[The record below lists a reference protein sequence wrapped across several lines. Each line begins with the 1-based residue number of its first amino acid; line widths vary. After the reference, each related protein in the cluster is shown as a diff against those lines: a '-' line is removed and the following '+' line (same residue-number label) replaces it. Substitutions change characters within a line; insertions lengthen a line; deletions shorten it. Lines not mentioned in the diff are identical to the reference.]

1 MKMYEYC
8 KSEKE
13 LNEKIKNEGGYST
26 ESMIE
31 SFKEQGLEY
40 TDMLKTFW
48 AILFDDEGL
57 EQQALETG
65 WTVDHIRRGFLNL
78 VDYIINECL

>member
-1 MKMYEYC
+1 MYEFCY
-8 KSEKE
+8 SEKE
-13 LNEKIKNEGGYST
+13 LNEKIENEGGYST
-26 ESMIE
+26 EDIIK

-48 AILFDDEGL
+48 AILFDNEML
-57 EQQALETG
+57 KEESLKTG
-65 WTVDHIRRGFLNL
+65 WSVDHIKEGFFNL